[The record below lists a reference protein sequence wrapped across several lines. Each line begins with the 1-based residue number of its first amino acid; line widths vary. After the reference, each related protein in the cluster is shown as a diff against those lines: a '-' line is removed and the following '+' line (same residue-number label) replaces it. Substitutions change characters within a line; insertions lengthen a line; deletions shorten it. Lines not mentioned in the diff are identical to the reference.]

1 MRACECALLD
11 FFGLTGSLFPFSQDD
26 FYDVNEELSAS
37 DLLGKKCELL
47 SGLCDVTSMHIKLNQ
62 TDAVTIEERKSILQ
76 DKFELALEMLRAVV
90 EAGAD
95 FSDETVCNNLKGHF
109 FSSYQSEVFLP
120 FQIRAMKFF
129 AVR

>member
-37 DLLGKKCELL
+37 DLMGKECVLL
-47 SGLCDVTSMHIKLNQ
+47 SGLRDVTRMHMIL
-62 TDAVTIEERKSILQ
+62 DSVTIEERKSILQ

-90 EAGAD
+90 EAGAN
-95 FSDETVCNNLKGHF
+95 FSDETVCNNLKGYF
-109 FSSYQSEVFLP
+109 FSSWYQSEVFLP

>member
-26 FYDVNEELSAS
+26 FYDVNEELSGS
-37 DLLGKKCELL
+37 DLLGKQCELL
-47 SGLCDVTSMHIKLNQ
+47 SGLCDVTRMDMILDS
-62 TDAVTIEERKSILQ
+62 VTIEERKSILQ
-76 DKFELALEMLRAVV
+76 DRFELALEMLRAVV

-95 FSDETVCNNLKGHF
+95 FSDETVCNNLKSHF

-120 FQIRAMKFF
+120 FQIRAMRFF